1 MKVGS
6 PAATTANEALPPTAA
21 VCATGCVVIVGDPA
35 AGAPSALARSAVA
48 TVAGAGC
55 GGLLLRA
62 LGETWEA
69 YATVFV
75 VSCIA
80 RLAAIPIL
88 YRVRNTS

>member
-1 MKVGS
+1 MLLFF
-6 PAATTANEALPPTAA
+6 EAVNARERS
-21 VCATGCVVIVGDPA
+21 GVVTVYNLGI
-35 AGAPSALARSAVA
+35 AVA
-48 TVAGAGC
+48 TVAGAAC

-69 YATVFV
+69 YVTVFV

-88 YRVRNTS
+88 YRVRNTA